1 MGLMSENPDESART
15 PAGGEDARARAGV
28 DLQACMERARGGER
42 RALDLITEQVYAELR
57 RMAGGMLKAE
67 GGALSLQAT
76 EVAHAVYIRL
86 AGSQD
91 LTFENRACFLG
102 LAATAMRHFLTDY
115 ARAKRREKRGSG
127 LAHLPLDAALHVAA
141 QRNIDVEALGEA
153 LESLERLNER
163 HARVV
168 EHRVFAG
175 MTVEESAA
183 ALGVSPT
190 TVKRDFEFAVKWL
203 GRRLRGKADAR

>member
-1 MGLMSENPDESART
+1 MLDYSDATVRSSAGSNDDESCIEMDLQT
-15 PAGGEDARARAGV
+15 CMDRARSR
-28 DLQACMERARGGER
+28 DRQ
-42 RALDLITEQVYAELR
+42 ALDQITEQVYAELR

-67 GGALSLQAT
+67 GAGFSLQAT

-86 AGSQD
+86 ADSRE

-115 ARAKRREKRGSG
+115 ARAKRREKRGAG
-127 LAHLPLDAALHVAA
+127 FTHIPLDAALHIAA
-141 QRNIDVEALGEA
+141 RRNIDVEALGEA
-153 LESLERLNER
+153 LGILESLNER

-168 EHRVFAG
+168 EHRIFAG
-175 MTVEESAA
+175 MNIEESAA

-190 TVKRDFEFAVKWL
+190 TVKRDFDFAIKWL
-203 GRRLRGKADAR
+203 SRRLRGTS

>member
-1 MGLMSENPDESART
+1 MPENSGEA
-15 PAGGEDARARAGV
+15 AGATVGCEDSGSRAGV
-28 DLQACMERARGGER
+28 DLQACVERARASDR

-67 GGALSLQAT
+67 GGVISLQAT
-76 EVAHAVYIRL
+76 EVAHAVYVRL
-86 AGSQD
+86 AGSRG
-91 LTFENRACFLG
+91 LSFENRSCFLG
-102 LAATAMRHFLTDY
+102 LAATVMRHFLTDH
-115 ARAKRREKRGSG
+115 AKAKRREKRGSG
-127 LAHLPLDAALHVAA
+127 ITHLPLDAALHLAER
-141 QRNIDVEALGEA
+141 RNIDVEALGEA

-203 GRRLRGKADAR
+203 GRRLRGTADARRID

>member
-1 MGLMSENPDESART
+1 MLDHLDEDVRVPAGSEDDESCI
-15 PAGGEDARARAGV
+15 EM
-28 DLQACMERARGGER
+28 DLQACIDRARTR
-42 RALDLITEQVYAELR
+42 DRQALDWISEQVYTELR

-67 GGALSLQAT
+67 GAGFSLQAT

-86 AGSQD
+86 AGSQG

-102 LAATAMRHFLTDY
+102 LAATAMRYFLTDY
-115 ARAKRREKRGSG
+115 ARAKRREKRGAG
-127 LAHLPLDAALHVAA
+127 FTHIPLDAALHIAA
-141 QRNIDVEALGEA
+141 RRNIDVEALGEA
-153 LESLERLNER
+153 LGILERLNER

-175 MTVEESAA
+175 MSVEESAA

-190 TVKRDFEFAVKWL
+190 TVKRDFDFAIKWL
-203 GRRLRGKADAR
+203 GRRLQGKS

>member
-1 MGLMSENPDESART
+1 MLENSDEPTRA
-15 PAGGEDARARAGV
+15 PAGDEESESRAGI
-28 DLQACMERARGGER
+28 DLQACVERARASDR
-42 RALDLITEQVYAELR
+42 RALDQITEQVYAELR

-67 GGALSLQAT
+67 ADAFSLQAT

-86 AGSQD
+86 AGSRG
-91 LTFENRACFLG
+91 LSFENRACFLG
-102 LAATAMRHFLTDY
+102 LAATAMRHFLTDH

-127 LAHLPLDAALHVAA
+127 VARLPLDAALHMAER
-141 QRNIDVEALGEA
+141 RNIDVEALGEA

-203 GRRLRGKADAR
+203 GRRLRGKDDAQ

>member
-1 MGLMSENPDESART
+1 MPENSGEPVGT
-15 PAGGEDARARAGV
+15 PAGSKDFGARAGV
-28 DLQACMERARGGER
+28 DLPACIERARASDR
-42 RALDLITEQVYAELR
+42 RALDEITEQVYAELR

-67 GGALSLQAT
+67 GGAFSLQAT
-76 EVAHAVYIRL
+76 EMAHAVYIRL
-86 AGSQD
+86 AGSQG
-91 LTFENRACFLG
+91 LSFENRACFLG
-102 LAATAMRHFLTDY
+102 LAATVMRHFLTDY
-115 ARAKRREKRGSG
+115 AKAKRREKRGSG
-127 LAHLPLDAALHVAA
+127 LTHLPLDAALHMAE
-141 QRNIDVEALGEA
+141 RRDIDVEALGEA
-153 LESLERLNER
+153 LELLERLNER

-190 TVKRDFEFAVKWL
+190 TIKRDFDFAIKWL

>member
-1 MGLMSENPDESART
+1 MLDHSDEDVKVSADSEDDESCV
-15 PAGGEDARARAGV
+15 EV
-28 DLQACMERARGGER
+28 DLQAFMDSARSRDR
-42 RALDLITEQVYAELR
+42 RALDRITEQVYAELR

-67 GGALSLQAT
+67 GAGFSLQAT

-86 AGSQD
+86 TGSRG

-115 ARAKRREKRGSG
+115 AKSKRREKRGAG
-127 LAHLPLDAALHVAA
+127 FTHIPLDAALHIAA
-141 QRNIDVEALGEA
+141 GRNIDVEALGEA
-153 LESLERLNER
+153 LGILERLNER

-175 MTVEESAA
+175 MSVEESAA

-190 TVKRDFEFAVKWL
+190 TVKRDFDFAIKWL
-203 GRRLRGKADAR
+203 SRRLRGKS

>member
-1 MGLMSENPDESART
+1 MPENSDEPAGVL
-15 PAGGEDARARAGV
+15 AGGEDAGSRPGV
-28 DLQACMERARGGER
+28 DLQACVERARSSDR
-42 RALDLITEQVYAELR
+42 RALDELTEQVYAELR

-67 GGALSLQAT
+67 GSAFSLQAT

-86 AGSQD
+86 AGSQG
-91 LTFENRACFLG
+91 LSFENRACFLG

-127 LAHLPLDAALHVAA
+127 ATHLPLDAALHIA
-141 QRNIDVEALGEA
+141 QRRNIDVEALGEA
-153 LESLERLNER
+153 LDSLERLNER

-190 TVKRDFEFAVKWL
+190 TVKRDFDFAVKWL
-203 GRRLRGKADAR
+203 GRRLRATADAQRIS